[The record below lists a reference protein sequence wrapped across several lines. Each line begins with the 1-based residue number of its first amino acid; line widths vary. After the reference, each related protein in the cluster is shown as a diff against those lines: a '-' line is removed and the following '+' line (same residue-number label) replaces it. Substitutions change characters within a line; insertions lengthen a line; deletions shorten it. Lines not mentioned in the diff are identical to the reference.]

1 MAILDLTG
9 PIQAGMWHYEPPF
22 PSFGMRP
29 LGDVPWA
36 GSTVYCDV
44 FDGFNSQTGTYL
56 ETPAHVLGP
65 ALSYMVDDIP
75 VASLYE
81 MKCHVLQ
88 LAGRPEFW
96 QADSDARQPGPDH
109 RCPGPVTVT
118 ASMLEACAGAAAIS
132 PGSALLVGTGW
143 GRHWLDACYLDD
155 SPCFSLDAMAWLIAK
170 KPFLLGSDFPRWE
183 SQRNPAGIF
192 PLFYARNILMLAPC
206 VNLERAGS
214 KAARLTVLPLRIP
227 GTCCVPCR
235 AVLVEDS

>member
-9 PIQAGMWHYEPPF
+9 PIQNGMWHYEPPF
-22 PSFGMRP
+22 PSFDMRP

-65 ALSYMVDDIP
+65 KQSYMVDDIP
-75 VASLYE
+75 LASLYE

-88 LAGRPEFW
+88 LAARPEL
-96 QADSDARQPGPDH
+96 QQSGSA
-109 RCPGPVTVT
+109 TLT
-118 ASMLEACAGAAAIS
+118 AAMLEACAGAAAIR

-143 GRHWLDACYLDD
+143 GRRWLDACYLTD
-155 SPCFSLDAMAWLIAK
+155 SPCFSLDAMEWLIAK

-183 SQRNPAGIF
+183 SQQNPAGIF

-214 KAARLTVLPLRIP
+214 AGARLTVLPLRIP
-227 GTCCVPCR
+227 GSCCVPCR